1 MAAIGQQTGYRDGLA
16 SRDIGSTP
24 TSTTQRRP
32 MGLAFNTREIIATM
46 LGSESAQLLEAGG
59 ARDRPKP
66 RGSHRH
72 RVRRTLHGPN
82 RRVVNGLSEPLD
94 ADDAGDTTRLVGL
107 EAGRAVFT
115 DAPPT
120 TNPPL
125 CTKCGHGLHTL
136 EALEECPWWRYA
148 SRWGDKGR
156 AITAI
161 PELTGRSVGSVL
173 AQLAEMADR
182 RIDESPEEQLL
193 RFGRS

>member
-1 MAAIGQQTGYRDGLA
+1 
-16 SRDIGSTP
+16 
-24 TSTTQRRP
+24 
-32 MGLAFNTREIIATM
+32 MGLAFNTREIIATA

-66 RGSHRH
+66 RGSRRH
-72 RVRRTLHGPN
+72 RVRRTSQGPN
-82 RRVVNGLSEPLD
+82 RRVVNGLPEPLD
-94 ADDAGDTTRLVGL
+94 ADDAGDTTPLVGL
-107 EAGRAVFT
+107 DAGPAVFT

-136 EALEECPWWRYA
+136 EALEECPWWRYTT
-148 SRWGDKGR
+148 RWGDEGR
-156 AITAI
+156 AIAAI

-173 AQLAEMADR
+173 AQLAEMGNR